1 MCQLRQIHQSEF
13 LIQVKKT
20 RPTFHR
26 LTWNLLVHLHNWYA
40 RNLCFTHAWIQ
51 ALRCGCWDPAPAI
64 SQLSFPLCWFFID
77 KHFLFYYKMVATSW
91 TDFLKS
97 PTSGKKREPP
107 FLKSLNEAFESDI
120 EWCLI
125 SHGPHCTTCPVPYP
139 VSVTR
144 VWDTLRGWA
153 CVSCSSL
160 PGWKEKDRHSKH
172 KDCEY
177 WGWGGALSPEES
189 WPRPLSVYS
198 AGLSD
203 MDLVKDLV
211 SLDARRQIY
220 TAFCCC
226 PQ

>member
-77 KHFLFYYKMVATSW
+77 KHFLFYCKMVATSW

-139 VSVTR
+139 VLWPECGILCGAGPVSPAPPCLAERRKIDTPSTR
-144 VWDTLRGWA
+144 T
-153 CVSCSSL
+153 VSI
-160 PGWKEKDRHSKH
+160 
-172 KDCEY
+172 
-177 WGWGGALSPEES
+177 GGG
-189 WPRPLSVYS
+189 V
-198 AGLSD
+198 GH
-203 MDLVKDLV
+203 
-211 SLDARRQIY
+211 
-220 TAFCCC
+220 C
-226 PQ
+226 PQRRVDPDH